1 MPVQQ
6 TSAPITADERS
17 AFRNL
22 RGVPARAAVLIAV
35 TATLLG
41 FAIEAG
47 SDNHDLGA
55 VFAALYAIGCV
66 AAVLLVRQSG
76 IFTTVIQP
84 PLILFVAVPMAYFL
98 MHGSA
103 FAGLKDVLISCG
115 YPLIERFPLM
125 MLTSAGVLL
134 IGMARWYLATGDD
147 APAARQRS
155 AGPSMFAGLSAKL
168 SGALAKPERNRQ
180 RAPRPQQ
187 TREPRRDAPPRSRQP
202 RPPRD
207 EYGDP
212 RRQPPRRSSPPR
224 EPRTGE
230 PRTGEPQRRRR
241 TPPPQGRPSGGR
253 EYEPRPRRGYES
265 YDPYPPYSPP
275 PPQRRPAPPRE
286 STHHPVSRVRYR
298 GDAPEDRY

>member
-6 TSAPITADERS
+6 TSAPISADERS

-22 RGVPARAAVLIAV
+22 RGVPAKAAVLIAV

-41 FAIEAG
+41 FAIETG
-47 SDNHDLGA
+47 SDNHDLGTVFA
-55 VFAALYAIGCV
+55 VFYAIGCF
-66 AAVLLVRQSG
+66 AAVLLVRHSG

-84 PLILFVAVPMAYFL
+84 PLILFVAVPTAYFF

-103 FAGLKDVLISCG
+103 FAGLKDILISCG

-147 APAARQRS
+147 VPAAGRHEAR
-155 AGPSMFAGLSAKL
+155 PSMFTGLGAKL
-168 SGALAKPERNRQ
+168 SEALARPERSEGRPPQARQ
-180 RAPRPQQ
+180 KRK
-187 TREPRRDAPPRSRQP
+187 PRREVPPRSRQP
-202 RPPRD
+202 RPARD
-207 EYGDP
+207 DYYGDP
-212 RRQPPRRSSPPR
+212 RRQPPRRSSR
-224 EPRTGE
+224 SGE
-230 PRTGEPQRRRR
+230 PERRRR
-241 TPPPQGRPSGGR
+241 TPPPERRGPR
-253 EYEPRPRRGYES
+253 EYRDPYAPRPHRGGGYES
-265 YDPYPPYSPP
+265 YDPYPPYPP
-275 PPQRRPAPPRE
+275 PPPRRPAPPRE

>member
-6 TSAPITADERS
+6 TSAPISADERS

-22 RGVPARAAVLIAV
+22 RGVPAKAAVLIAV

-47 SDNHDLGA
+47 SGNHELGA
-55 VFAALYAIGCV
+55 VFAALYAIGCI
-66 AAVLLVRQSG
+66 AAVLLVRHSG
-76 IFTTVIQP
+76 IFTTIIQP
-84 PLILFVAVPMAYFL
+84 PLILFVAVPTAYFF

-147 APAARQRS
+147 VPAVARRE
-155 AGPSMFAGLSAKL
+155 AGPSMFAALGAKL
-168 SGALAKPERNRQ
+168 SEALAKPERSRD
-180 RAPRPQQ
+180 RAPRPRQA
-187 TREPRRDAPPRSRQP
+187 REPRRDAPPRSRQP

-207 EYGDP
+207 DYDGDP
-212 RRQPPRRSSPPR
+212 RRQPTRRASRS
-224 EPRTGE
+224 GE
-230 PRTGEPQRRRR
+230 PERRRR
-241 TPPPQGRPSGGR
+241 TPPPQVRPTRGGDPR
-253 EYEPRPRRGYES
+253 EYRDPYAPRPQRGGGYES
-265 YDPYPPYSPP
+265 YDPYPPYPP
-275 PPQRRPAPPRE
+275 PPRQRRPAPPRE

-298 GDAPEDRY
+298 GDTPDDRY